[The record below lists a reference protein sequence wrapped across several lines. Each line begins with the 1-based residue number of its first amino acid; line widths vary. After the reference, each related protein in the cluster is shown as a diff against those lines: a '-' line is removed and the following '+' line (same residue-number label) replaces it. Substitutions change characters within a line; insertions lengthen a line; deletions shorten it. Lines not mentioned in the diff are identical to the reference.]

1 VTWYY
6 NSDKENN
13 AVVIFD
19 GVIYDVKEYMANHP
33 GGLDAIE
40 DLLGKSIDKEFEEA
54 EHTKFA
60 KNIFKKLPIRG
71 YIASSQTDKVS

>member
-1 VTWYY
+1 MV
-6 NSDKENN
+6 
-13 AVVIFD
+13 
-19 GVIYDVKEYMANHP
+19 YDVKDYMANHP
-33 GGLDAIE
+33 GGLDYIN

-71 YIASSQTDKVS
+71 YMASSKTQKVS